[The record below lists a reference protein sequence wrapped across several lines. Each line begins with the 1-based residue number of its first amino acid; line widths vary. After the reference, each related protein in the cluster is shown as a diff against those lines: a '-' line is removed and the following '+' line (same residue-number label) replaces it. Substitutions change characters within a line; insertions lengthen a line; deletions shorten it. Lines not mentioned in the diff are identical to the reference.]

1 MIAAISQG
9 ALMATKPLTQEHE
22 VSASIDVLSILATS
36 AEPVVVVVPS
46 NESHEGSLLEQK
58 LSQDASQE
66 QAVVVPSAMIPP
78 SENTAENPSSML
90 LNLDSSPILQV
101 QSAIT
106 VPGLH
111 KPVYVVPRSR
121 KQGIGP
127 PYPTIIPRNA
137 FTPVTQTE
145 QNSLRTS
152 LLNRSAQFRMVCR
165 EIKSKILVVI
175 FP

>member
-1 MIAAISQG
+1 
-9 ALMATKPLTQEHE
+9 MATKPLTQEHE

-58 LSQDASQE
+58 LSQE

-152 LLNRSAQFRMVCR
+152 LLNRSAQFRMVCC
-165 EIKSKILVVI
+165 EIKSMILVVI
-175 FP
+175 LP